1 METFK
6 IGQEIVIT
14 QDFEIEG
21 FSGNKILVK
30 KDDKG
35 YVDSMGNFHYQTGA
49 ARGKIQA
56 IKEDVDVK
64 GYDCENIAKI
74 IYKRLQSQFEIK
86 EFLEGYDITI
96 EDFTNEIEDILSDI
110 L

>member
-6 IGQEIVIT
+6 IGQEIVMT

-21 FSGNKILVK
+21 FSGNKTLVK
-30 KDDKG
+30 KDDEG
-35 YVDSMGNFHYQTGA
+35 YIDSMGNCHYQTGA

-56 IKEDVDVK
+56 IKEDVDIE

-74 IYKRLQSQFEIK
+74 IYKRLQSQFDIK
-86 EFLEGYDITI
+86 EFLEGYEIPV
-96 EDFTNEIEDILSDI
+96 EDFINEIEDILSDI

>member
-1 METFK
+1 METLK
-6 IGQEIVIT
+6 IGQEIIIT
-14 QDFEIEG
+14 KDFEIVG
-21 FSGNKILVK
+21 FSESEVLVK

-35 YVDSMGNFHYQTGA
+35 YVDSMGDLHYQTGA

-86 EFLEGYDITI
+86 EFLEEYEIPV
-96 EDFTNEIEDILSDI
+96 EDFTNEIEDVLSDI